1 MNAERKTTRS
11 AGTTRGQLI
20 ARLHCIKHER
30 QWDTD
35 EYRDI
40 LQGVTGQRSAADLDF
55 AGLCRA
61 IAVLGGK
68 PVQVTPAGST
78 AASGSSNEW
87 AFIVRAATEKRPL
100 LRKIAA
106 TCTALSVGRHYAEG
120 IAKRQSGGV
129 ERRLEMCSTDELY
142 KIAAALVNTQ
152 RSRQKATSQAGDP
165 A

>member
-1 MNAERKTTRS
+1 MSPAEKTPRA
-11 AGTTRGQLI
+11 AGTTRGQLL

-40 LQGVTGQRSAADLDF
+40 LHGVTGQRSAADLDF

-68 PVQVTPAGST
+68 PVRVTPAGT
-78 AASGSSNEW
+78 PATSSQEW
-87 AFIVRAATEKRPL
+87 AFIARAAVEKKPL

-106 TCTALSVGRHYAEG
+106 TCTALDVGRGYAEG
-120 IAKRQSGGV
+120 SARRQSGGV

-142 KIAAALVNTQ
+142 RIAGALANTQ
-152 RSRQKATSQAGDP
+152 RSRQKHPSGETA
-165 A
+165 